1 MKNSFYLLGLLLI
14 ATSCTTSKKITNN
27 SEYIQRDTIYKE
39 LIVEKIQAVTDTFLI
54 DNPCDTSGLLS
65 SFYKRI
71 SARQGDV
78 IIEGKKGKLRAT
90 IKYYPFV
97 LSDSKDYQIRYIT
110 KTVYKEKET
119 TKKDITPYLVLGIV
133 IALFVYIR
141 LSHISL

>member
-1 MKNSFYLLGLLLI
+1 MKNSIYLLGLLLI

>member
-1 MKNSFYLLGLLLI
+1 MKNSIYLLGLFLI
-14 ATSCTTSKKITNN
+14 ATACTTSKKITTN

-39 LIVEKIQAVTDTFLI
+39 LIVEKIQAVTDTFTV

-78 IIEGKKGKLRAT
+78 IIEGKKGKLKAT

-97 LSDSKDYQIRYIT
+97 LSDSKDYQIRYVT
-110 KTVYKEKET
+110 RTVYKEKET
-119 TKKDITPYLVLGIV
+119 TKKDITPYLVLVIV
-133 IALFVYIR
+133 IALFLYIR
-141 LSHISL
+141 LSRISL

>member
-1 MKNSFYLLGLLLI
+1 MKKSIYLLGLLLI
-14 ATSCTTSKKITNN
+14 VASCTTSKKITT
-27 SEYIQRDTIYKE
+27 SSDYVQRDTVYKE

-78 IIEGKKGKLRAT
+78 IIEGKKGKLRAE

-97 LSDSKDYQIRYIT
+97 LSDSKQYQVRYIT

-119 TKKDITPYLVLGIV
+119 TKKDITPYIVLVII
-133 IALFVYIR
+133 IALFLYIR
-141 LSHISL
+141 LSRISL

>member
-1 MKNSFYLLGLLLI
+1 MKKSIFLLGLLLI
-14 ATSCTTSKKITNN
+14 AASCTTSKKIIT
-27 SEYIQRDTIYKE
+27 SSDYVQRDTIYKE

-78 IIEGKKGKLRAT
+78 IIEGKKGKLRAE

-97 LSDSKDYQIRYIT
+97 LSDSKEYKVRYIT
-110 KTVYKEKET
+110 RTVYKEKET
-119 TKKDITPYLVLGIV
+119 TKKDITPYIVLVVI
-133 IALFVYIR
+133 IALFLYIR
-141 LSHISL
+141 LSRISL

>member
-1 MKNSFYLLGLLLI
+1 MKNSIYLLGLLLI
-14 ATSCTTSKKITNN
+14 AASCTTSKKITNN

-97 LSDSKDYQIRYIT
+97 ISDSKDYQIRYIT